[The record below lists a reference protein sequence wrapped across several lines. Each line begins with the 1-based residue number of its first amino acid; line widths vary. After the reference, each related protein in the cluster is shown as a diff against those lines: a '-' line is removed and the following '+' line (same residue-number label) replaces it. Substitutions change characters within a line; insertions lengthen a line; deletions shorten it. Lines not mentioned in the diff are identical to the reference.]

1 VRVCRY
7 GQRERD
13 VQARLRRH
21 PNEAASTVSETA
33 RWVQEMLSVGEHAEA
48 GEIAMKL
55 KVLPPNSPEAK
66 RRDDLL
72 AIMRDETKPEDERFR
87 ATLAALPLCHEEVPP
102 IVVRVD
108 RRGTVRATKATRR

>member
-1 VRVCRY
+1 
-7 GQRERD
+7 
-13 VQARLRRH
+13 
-21 PNEAASTVSETA
+21 
-33 RWVQEMLSVGEHAEA
+33 
-48 GEIAMKL
+48 MKL

-102 IVVRVD
+102 IVVY
-108 RRGTVRATKATRR
+108 TRSIRPKKKRSSRMASGGPKTLA